1 MIRRIHHLLA
11 IACVAVVMSL
21 SGLVFAQEPA
31 DAAAAAPADAAV
43 AAAPAAEAP
52 AAEDGDA
59 AEAPAAAPAPSNDPG
74 DIVANYFAEM
84 SNIVAENMDNPNAL
98 IEKFSNYVKENEK
111 NMRKASKAFE
121 AKMASLKSS
130 EAEVYRETVQ
140 RKITPSLN
148 KLITLLI
155 DFANR
160 YPVEAGKLDSLLKVD
175 AKYTYQQ

>member
-1 MIRRIHHLLA
+1 MIRRIHSFLA
-11 IACVAVVMSL
+11 VASVAIVMLL

-31 DAAAAAPADAAV
+31 DAAAAAPADAA
-43 AAAPAAEAP
+43 AAAEAP
-52 AAEDGDA
+52 AADVPAEAAEVDA
-59 AEAPAAAPAPSNDPG
+59 AAAAPAPSNDPG

>member
-1 MIRRIHHLLA
+1 
-11 IACVAVVMSL
+11 
-21 SGLVFAQEPA
+21 
-31 DAAAAAPADAAV
+31 
-43 AAAPAAEAP
+43 
-52 AAEDGDA
+52 
-59 AEAPAAAPAPSNDPG
+59 
-74 DIVANYFAEM
+74 M

-98 IEKFSNYVKENEK
+98 IDKFSAYIKENEK

-121 AKMASLKSS
+121 AKMASLKAS

>member
-1 MIRRIHHLLA
+1 MTRRFHHILA
-11 IACVAVVMSL
+11 IVSVAFVML
-21 SGLVFAQEPA
+21 FAGLVFAQEPA
-31 DAAAAAPADAAV
+31 EPAAAEAQAAPEA
-43 AAAPAAEAP
+43 AAEAP
-52 AAEDGDA
+52 AAAENADA
-59 AEAPAAAPAPSNDPG
+59 AAASAPAPSNDPG

-111 NMRKASKAFE
+111 DMRKASKAFE
-121 AKMASLKSS
+121 AKVASLKGS

-140 RKITPSLN
+140 RKISPSLN

-155 DFANR
+155 DFSNR

>member
-1 MIRRIHHLLA
+1 MIRRFHQIFA
-11 IACVAVVMSL
+11 IAAASFVMLL

-31 DAAAAAPADAAV
+31 AEAPVAAEAPAADVAAAEDAAAAAP
-43 AAAPAAEAP
+43 
-52 AAEDGDA
+52 
-59 AEAPAAAPAPSNDPG
+59 APAPSNDPG

-98 IEKFSNYVKENEK
+98 IEKFSTYIKENEK
-111 NMRKASKAFE
+111 DMRKASKAFE
-121 AKMASLKSS
+121 AKVASLKAS

-140 RKITPSLN
+140 RKITPSLS

-160 YPVEAGKLDSLLKVD
+160 YPTEAGKLDSLLKVD